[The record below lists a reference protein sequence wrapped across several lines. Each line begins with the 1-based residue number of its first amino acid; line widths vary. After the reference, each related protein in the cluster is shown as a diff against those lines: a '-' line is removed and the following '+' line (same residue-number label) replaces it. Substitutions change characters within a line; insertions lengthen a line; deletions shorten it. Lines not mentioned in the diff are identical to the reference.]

1 MLSFGLSEKH
11 VAVFELKLR
20 HLELEGLSR
29 LSIDVEF
36 DPVYLQFAINLS
48 PFKGV
53 CVENLLVV
61 CHDQV
66 LVSKPFFNFSV
77 RLASF
82 TQR

>member
-36 DPVYLQFAINLS
+36 DPVYL
-48 PFKGV
+48 
-53 CVENLLVV
+53 
-61 CHDQV
+61 
-66 LVSKPFFNFSV
+66 
-77 RLASF
+77 
-82 TQR
+82 